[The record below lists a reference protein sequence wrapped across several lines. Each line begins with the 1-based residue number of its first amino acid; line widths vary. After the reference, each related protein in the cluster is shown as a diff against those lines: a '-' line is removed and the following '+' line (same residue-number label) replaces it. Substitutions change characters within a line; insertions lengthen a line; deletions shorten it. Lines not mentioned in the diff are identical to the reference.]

1 MDKTKR
7 KAVKGTA
14 YYYDDDSMEFVRQ
27 GKGREVQ
34 KDVRKHRGS
43 KMYRTV
49 GEKQSS
55 LHCNLSAPEDSTD
68 PWAQMAED
76 FEKLAQQEQVPLNL
90 KPRGKKILDTES
102 LTVTLNKAQH
112 QMVIVQTISLV
123 EGIDLD
129 DIVWNNAYEIRKC
142 FTGNKKSIQT
152 AILSQGRTSTR
163 S

>member
-34 KDVRKHRGS
+34 KDARKHRGS

-55 LHCNLSAPEDSTD
+55 LHCNPSAPEDSTD

-76 FEKLAQQEQVPLNL
+76 SEKLAQQEHVPLNL

-112 QMVIVQTISLV
+112 QMVIVQTITLV

-152 AILSQGRTSTR
+152 AIPSQGRTSTR

>member
-55 LHCNLSAPEDSTD
+55 LHWTAPTHGRR
-68 PWAQMAED
+68 WQ
-76 FEKLAQQEQVPLNL
+76 
-90 KPRGKKILDTES
+90 
-102 LTVTLNKAQH
+102 
-112 QMVIVQTISLV
+112 
-123 EGIDLD
+123 
-129 DIVWNNAYEIRKC
+129 
-142 FTGNKKSIQT
+142 
-152 AILSQGRTSTR
+152 RTSR
-163 S
+163 SWHSRSKCH

>member
-49 GEKQSS
+49 GEKQSQHRPMGADGRG
-55 LHCNLSAPEDSTD
+55 LREAGTAGASAIEP
-68 PWAQMAED
+68 
-76 FEKLAQQEQVPLNL
+76 
-90 KPRGKKILDTES
+90 
-102 LTVTLNKAQH
+102 
-112 QMVIVQTISLV
+112 
-123 EGIDLD
+123 
-129 DIVWNNAYEIRKC
+129 
-142 FTGNKKSIQT
+142 
-152 AILSQGRTSTR
+152 
-163 S
+163 